1 MEKENI
7 IIQYVSSWN
16 WFLLSWIFFI
26 GATIILFLDGRYRIV
41 FAFVY
46 LLSGLISLLIS
57 YYRKYKLNEWAKE
70 HE

>member
-7 IIQYVSSWN
+7 VIQYVSSWN